1 MNDCEKQQDC
11 DKKFDLIFQKLDRID
26 EAIRGNGKLGIGTR
40 VDRLEQ
46 SESTRRRL
54 TWIIVGAVIVQ
65 LIVVIGSK
73 LAE

>member
-1 MNDCEKQQDC
+1 MPDYSEE
-11 DKKFDLIFQKLDRID
+11 FRREVIEKLDRLD
-26 EAIRGNGKLGIGTR
+26 RAIRGNGKLGLVTR

-54 TWIIVGAVIVQ
+54 TWIIVGAVVVQ

-73 LAE
+73 LTG